1 MKPGVKHVKQV
12 YGFVDPVFLALA
24 PGGGCHSAGH
34 CGTWPGVVG
43 PTVLP
48 SVPGRKAF
56 IFFSSRCWGCDS
68 DLFVLFVA
76 FEGVFV
82 EFLALLSHPEIQT
95 ADIPFMTN
103 MQNDTYLLMLPCYHS
118 YTYPQHPRHANP

>member
-24 PGGGCHSAGH
+24 PGGGYHSAGH

-48 SVPGRKAF
+48 SVPGSKAF
-56 IFFSSRCWGCDS
+56 KMFFKM
-68 DLFVLFVA
+68 F
-76 FEGVFV
+76 FV
-82 EFLALLSHPEIQT
+82 EFLALPSHAEIQT
-95 ADIPFMTN
+95 ADILFMTD

-118 YTYPQHPRHANP
+118 YTYPQHPRHAKP